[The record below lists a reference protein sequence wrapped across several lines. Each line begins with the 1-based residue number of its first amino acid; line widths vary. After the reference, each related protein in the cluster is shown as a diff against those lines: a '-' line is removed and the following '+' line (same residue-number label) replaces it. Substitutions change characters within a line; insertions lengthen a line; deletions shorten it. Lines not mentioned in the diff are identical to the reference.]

1 MVALRSNL
9 WQSLVFPNEGITVEA
24 LPWDKL
30 TWPSPAL
37 LLPNTKGKFV
47 DGSVIKQITETFEN
61 RTYNGFFVIIIL
73 KFNDVKNLIWTTK
86 AKTLPFCPLHWPWL
100 SLMLSVAT
108 FTASEH
114 FICPDLSCQS
124 SLSSLDPSL
133 YYKTDKHA
141 KSLSYDKIKIR
152 VLFNK
157 PHVNNCSKQ

>member
-1 MVALRSNL
+1 M
-9 WQSLVFPNEGITVEA
+9 
-24 LPWDKL
+24 K
-30 TWPSPAL
+30 AL
-37 LLPNTKGKFV
+37 LLKHCHETNLPDLLRHCYFPTLRVSLWMVLSLNKLQKHL
-47 DGSVIKQITETFEN
+47 KTELTMVFLLSL
-61 RTYNGFFVIIIL
+61 FWSL
-73 KFNDVKNLIWTTK
+73 MMWKNFIWTTK
-86 AKTLPFCPLHWPWL
+86 AKALPFCPLHWPWL